1 MDQDAVI
8 ARRKAI
14 IRRSKADV
22 VYFANNFLPKKPHPG
37 QVTWL
42 TNSTQFINVLVP
54 GNRWG
59 KSTVIAMKH
68 IWKCVFRIGETKAA
82 KLAGDSYETISVAQ
96 SADQAEIVFKE
107 AKRLLSTK
115 QLRPLVK
122 AFRSSPFPHIVFT
135 NGAVMHCRS
144 AHDDGKYIDGHKY
157 MYLSIDEAGWISN
170 LRHLMNSV
178 ILLRLAG
185 GGEIDLIGTPK
196 GYNDLY
202 FYFERGQRG
211 INGYYS
217 QKGSIFD
224 NPFLPAEDLAM
235 RDALLASG
243 SPKLREQALFGEFVD
258 FTGLAFT
265 RDQRDNAFD
274 PALREHVPYLDG
286 HRYIVGWD
294 LGRTT
299 DFTVGIV
306 LDITIRPW
314 TMVSYTRLN
323 RVSWEEIYETIGR
336 VAKQYHLNYSVI
348 DATGPQ
354 GDVIEEELTKRGI
367 MVYGYKS
374 STKMLKTELIN
385 GLQTALDEGRKAI
398 GFYEDKDENGNIFQQ
413 PILQEPGTG
422 WGLLRLPTV
431 TQLMDEMGVY
441 SLDDK
446 DIPFTDSVMSL
457 ALAVN
462 AAYEAEGLVAPVLGG
477 IYGPARHE
485 DADVEETLPIV
496 GIDKD
501 YMDRRTAIQVRQ
513 MEGEVIDAADL
524 VLERQETSRSPARE

>member
-1 MDQDAVI
+1 MASQA
-8 ARRKAI
+8 AFEKRRAI
-14 IRRSKADV
+14 VRASKADSV
-22 VYFANNFLPKKPHPG
+22 FFANQFLSKKPHPG
-37 QVTWL
+37 QIEWL
-42 TNSTQFINVLVP
+42 RGSTQPINVLVP

-68 IWKCVFRIGETKAA
+68 IWKCVFRVGQSKTEKAQ
-82 KLAGDSYETISVAQ
+82 GDPYETISVAM
-96 SADQAEIVFKE
+96 SADQAEIVFRE

-115 QLRPLVK
+115 GLRPLVK
-122 AFRSSPFPHIVFT
+122 AFRSSPFPHIIFT
-135 NGAVMHCRS
+135 NGSVMHCRS
-144 AHDDGKYIDGHKY
+144 SHDDGKYIDGHRY

-170 LRHLMNSV
+170 LRHLMTNV
-178 ILLRLAG
+178 ILMRLAG

-211 INGYYS
+211 ISGYYS
-217 QKGSIFD
+217 QRGSIYD
-224 NPFLPAEDLAM
+224 NPFLPKEDIMM
-235 RDALLASG
+235 RDKLLMSAD
-243 SPKLREQALFGEFVD
+243 PKMRQQVLYGDFVD

-274 PALREHVPYLDG
+274 PALREHVKYKEG
-286 HRYIVGWD
+286 QKYVAAWD

-306 LDITIRPW
+306 LDITRRPW
-314 TMVSYTRLN
+314 HLVSYTRLN
-323 RVSWEEIYETIGR
+323 RVSWEEIYATIER
-336 VAKQYHLNYSVI
+336 VAKEYHLNYSTI

-354 GDVIEEELTKRGI
+354 GDIIEEELTKRGT

-374 STKMLKTELIN
+374 STKSLKVELIN
-385 GLQTALDEGRKAI
+385 NLQTALDEGRTAVD
-398 GFYEDKDENGNIFQQ
+398 FVTEVDENEHTTVI
-413 PILQEPGTG
+413 PVLQDPGTG
-422 WGLLRLPTV
+422 WGLLRLPTI

-462 AAYEAEGLVAPVLGG
+462 AAYEAEGLTAPVVGSV
-477 IYGPARHE
+477 YGPINRHDDDIE
-485 DADVEETLPIV
+485 IAGPKIGL
-496 GIDKD
+496 DKD
-501 YMDRRTAIQVRQ
+501 YMNKKIAETGD
-513 MEGEVIDAADL
+513 EFL
-524 VLERQETSRSPARE
+524 VSEPR